1 MRRKQ
6 WLSLG
11 LAAAGAAIATATVLA
26 TTAGAST
33 KLTKVTLQLK
43 WVTQAQFAGYYAA
56 AAQGYYKQAGL
67 DVNLK
72 VGGPNIT
79 PETVVIGG
87 GADIGLDWL
96 PNLFATDEKGGGLV
110 SVAQMYA
117 RSGMTELT
125 WKSSGINTISKR
137 KGKKVGVWC
146 CGNQP
151 ELFAALTKN
160 GINPNDPKSVTIFNQ
175 PFDMNA
181 FLGHQIDAA
190 AAMTYNELAQV
201 LETKNPDT
209 GQLYTLNDLNVFK
222 MANLGTGMLED
233 NVFTTQK
240 WLSDPTNQQTLVKF
254 LQASFQGWIFCRDHV
269 AACVSIVLKNGPTL
283 GAGHQT
289 WQMNEINKLVWP
301 NPSGIGVVPAAAVAQ
316 TAAIAQRYGVTKKPA
331 SADEVNYTYARQALA
346 ALKAKGVN
354 VTGAGY
360 KAIVVKVTA
369 GGK

>member
-1 MRRKQ
+1 MK
-6 WLSLG
+6 
-11 LAAAGAAIATATVLA
+11 VLIVYY
-26 TTAGAST
+26 ST
-33 KLTKVTLQLK
+33 Y
-43 WVTQAQFAGYYAA
+43 G
-56 AAQGYYKQAGL
+56 
-67 DVNLK
+67 
-72 VGGPNIT
+72 
-79 PETVVIGG
+79 
-87 GADIGLDWL
+87 
-96 PNLFATDEKGGGLV
+96 
-110 SVAQMYA
+110 
-117 RSGMTELT
+117 
-125 WKSSGINTISKR
+125 
-137 KGKKVGVWC
+137 
-146 CGNQP
+146 
-151 ELFAALTKN
+151 
-160 GINPNDPKSVTIFNQ
+160 
-175 PFDMNA
+175 
-181 FLGHQIDAA
+181 
-190 AAMTYNELAQV
+190 
-201 LETKNPDT
+201 
-209 GQLYTLNDLNVFK
+209 NVFK

>member
-1 MRRKQ
+1 MKRKY
-6 WLSLG
+6 WVLMTMAAAA
-11 LAAAGAAIATATVLA
+11 LAAAATISA
-26 TTAGAST
+26 TAGASA
-33 KLTKVTLQLK
+33 KLTKVTFQLK

-56 AAQGYYKQAGL
+56 AAQGYYKAAGL

-79 PETVVIGG
+79 PETVVAGG
-87 GADIGLDWL
+87 GADLGLDWL
-96 PNLFATDEKGGGLV
+96 PNLFATNEKGVGLV
-110 SVAQMYA
+110 SVAQVFA

-125 WKSSGINTISKR
+125 WKSSGIDSIAQM

-209 GQLYTLNDLNVFK
+209 GKLYTLNDLNVFK